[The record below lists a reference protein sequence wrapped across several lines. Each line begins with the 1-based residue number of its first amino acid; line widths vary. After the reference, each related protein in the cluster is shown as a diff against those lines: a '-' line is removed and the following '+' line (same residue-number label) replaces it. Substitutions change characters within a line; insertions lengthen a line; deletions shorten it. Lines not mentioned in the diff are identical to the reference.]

1 MAGSR
6 RLLVKVDDDLYGR
19 LSRASD
25 ETGLS
30 LGEIVRRALT
40 YYLDYLERVGAVSVQ
55 GKSS

>member
-6 RLLVKVDDDLYGR
+6 RLIVKVDDDLYGR

-30 LGEIVRRALT
+30 IGEIVRRALT
-40 YYLDYLERVGAVSVQ
+40 YYLGYLEMVGAVSGQ
-55 GKSS
+55 GKPS